1 MDTKSRK
8 SSKLAKIIIF
18 LTIIS
23 AAVVMV
29 GFYPRMEKLV
39 QEKQESYREEMLEYS
54 NAGTL
59 NTEDVENGVGL
70 SGNPEAFFLQ
80 PNAINYAVES
90 SYYLYGRI
98 LQEAK
103 GSAVAFDVLD
113 AYGWINDYYT
123 MNQESYYF
131 VQYEGEYGN
140 YTDTNIN
147 SNINSNGEVPAYS
160 TLIDSGILKDRINE
174 LAENQNIMG
183 AFLLEFDEYGRI
195 STVEFVGAADITCD
209 QNLYAKARESVLQYE
224 QNAEIYGNMHSD
236 KALLNMQEVLPRNFK
251 AVFLLPADSKFW
263 NQFSINLD
271 YYVHYFNNAEN
282 MYVEIGAPV
291 LVLLGMLFVA
301 LVALLLPFVKKLN
314 TGWEML
320 FCIPFEIICCL
331 MVAFVGLAYMMFEAM
346 CHTSTV
352 EFAGASVEILGYV
365 FDSGE
370 LYGWALVGNVLGWAL
385 LFLLEYIVVAH
396 CRQFLCGPI
405 YYLKN
410 RILVVRFFRWLGG
423 LINRGYHAIVDIKVT
438 KGMHSIIIKMV
449 LINFVVVS
457 LLCCVWL
464 AGIVG
469 VAIYSVVLYFIFC
482 KNGQKLQ
489 ERYDNILHATRQ
501 MAEGELKIELQENLG
516 FLAPLGEELG
526 KVQEGFAK
534 AVAEEAKSQKMK
546 TELISNVSHDLKT
559 PLTAIIT
566 YVNLLKQDDIPE
578 ETRKAYVNTLDM
590 KSQRLKALI
599 EDLFEVS
606 KAQSGNIQMNYMDVD
621 VVNLMKQLRLEMEDK
636 IADSDLVFRW
646 NLPEEKVILS
656 LDGQRTYRVFENLL
670 TNALKYA
677 LSGSRVFVDV
687 VNNEESVEVVFRNI
701 SATEIQSDAE
711 QLTERFV
718 RGEAS
723 RTSEGSGLGLAI
735 VKNFVELQGGTFRI
749 EIDGDLFKA
758 IIVWKKERNK
768 LNISSV
774 MSGAETVAK

>member
-8 SSKLAKIIIF
+8 SSKLAKFIIL
-18 LTIIS
+18 LTIVLT
-23 AAVVMV
+23 AVVMV
-29 GFYPRMEKLV
+29 AFYPRREKLV
-39 QEKQESYREEMLEYS
+39 QEKQATYREEMLEYS
-54 NAGTL
+54 NAGAL
-59 NTEDVENGVGL
+59 QTEVGENGMDI
-70 SGNPEAFFLQ
+70 SGNPEAFSIL

-103 GSAVAFDVLD
+103 GSEVAFDVLD

-123 MNQESYYF
+123 VNQESYYF
-131 VQYEGEYGN
+131 VQYEGAYGN
-140 YTDTNIN
+140 CTDTNITTESWLSEHEYN
-147 SNINSNGEVPAYS
+147 ALV
-160 TLIDSGILKDRINE
+160 DSAILKSRIDE
-174 LAENQNIMG
+174 LAEVQNIMG

-195 STVEFVGAADITCD
+195 SKVEFVGAGDITCD

-224 QNAEIYGNMHSD
+224 QNATIYMNMHGGKESLD
-236 KALLNMQEVLPRNFK
+236 MQEVLPKDFK

-301 LVALLLPFVKKLN
+301 LVALLLPFIKKLN
-314 TGWEML
+314 TGWEKL
-320 FCIPFEIICCL
+320 FCMPLEIICCL
-331 MVAFVGLAYMMFEAM
+331 VVVAVGLAYMMFEAM
-346 CHTSTV
+346 CHTSV
-352 EFAGASVEILGYV
+352 MEFDGASVAILGYV

-370 LYGWALVGNVLGWAL
+370 LYGWALAGNVLGWAL
-385 LFLLEYIVVAH
+385 LFFLEYIIVAH

-405 YYLKN
+405 YYMKN
-410 RILVVRFFRWLGG
+410 RILIVRLFSWFGK
-423 LINRGYHAIVDIKVT
+423 LIKRGYHAIVDINVT
-438 KGMHSIIIKMV
+438 KGMHRVIIKMV
-449 LINFVVVS
+449 LINFLVVS
-457 LLCCVWL
+457 LLCCVWF

-469 VAIYSVVLYFIFC
+469 VALYSVVLYFIFC
-482 KNGQKLQ
+482 KNGQRLQ
-489 ERYDNILHATRQ
+489 ERYDNVLNATRQ
-501 MAEGELKIELQENLG
+501 MAEGELKIELQEDLG
-516 FLAPLGEELG
+516 FLQPLGEELG

-578 ETRKAYVNTLDM
+578 ETRKSYVNTLDM

-621 VVNLMKQLRLEMEDK
+621 LVNLMKQLRLEMEDK

-646 NLPEEKVILS
+646 NLPEEKVVLS

-677 LSGSRVFVDV
+677 LNGSRVFVDV
-687 VNNEESVEVVFRNI
+687 INNEEAVEIIFKNT
-701 SATEIQSDAE
+701 SAMEMPVDAS

-758 IIVWKKERNK
+758 IIVWKKDRNK
-768 LNISSV
+768 LNVSSV
-774 MSGAETVAK
+774 MSGVETVAK

>member
-1 MDTKSRK
+1 
-8 SSKLAKIIIF
+8 
-18 LTIIS
+18 
-23 AAVVMV
+23 
-29 GFYPRMEKLV
+29 
-39 QEKQESYREEMLEYS
+39 MLEYS
-54 NAGTL
+54 NAGSMS
-59 NTEDVENGVGL
+59 TEGVENQLEL

-103 GSAVAFDVLD
+103 ESAVAFDVLD
-113 AYGWINDYYT
+113 AYGWINDFYT
-123 MNQESYYF
+123 VNQESWYYAH
-131 VQYEGEYGN
+131 YEGEKGN
-140 YTDTNIN
+140 YTDTNITEESGLSGYN
-147 SNINSNGEVPAYS
+147 SLVDSEILNSA
-160 TLIDSGILKDRINE
+160 IDA
-174 LAENQNIMG
+174 LAENHNIMG
-183 AFLLEFDEYGRI
+183 ALLLEFDEYGRI
-195 STVEFVGAADITCD
+195 SKVEFVGAGDITCD

-224 QNAEIYGNMHSD
+224 QNATIYQNMHGD
-236 KALLNMQEVLPRNFK
+236 KAELDMKEVLPKDFK
-251 AVFLLPADSKFW
+251 AVFLLPADSRFW

-291 LVLLGMLFVA
+291 LVFLGMLFVA
-301 LVALLLPFVKKLN
+301 LVALLLPFIKKLN
-314 TGWEML
+314 TGWEKL
-320 FCIPFEIICCL
+320 FCMPFEIISCL
-331 MVAFVGLAYMMFEAM
+331 VVAGVGLAYMMFEAM
-346 CHTSTV
+346 CHTSAV
-352 EFAGASVEILGYV
+352 EFAGADVEILGYV

-370 LYGWALVGNVLGWAL
+370 LYGWALAGNVLGWAL
-385 LFLLEYIVVAH
+385 VFFMEYTVVAH
-396 CRQFLCGPI
+396 CRQFLCGPL
-405 YYLKN
+405 YYVKN
-410 RILVVRFFRWLGG
+410 RILIVRLVRWLGG
-423 LINRGYHAIVDIKVT
+423 IIKRGYHALVDIKVT
-438 KGMHSIIIKMV
+438 KGLHRVVIKMV
-449 LINFVVVS
+449 LINFVIVS
-457 LLCCVWL
+457 LLCCGWF
-464 AGIVG
+464 AGIAG
-469 VAIYSVVLYFIFC
+469 VAIYSVILYFIFC

-489 ERYDNILHATRQ
+489 GHYDNLLDATRR
-501 MAEGELKIELQENLG
+501 MAEGELKIELKEDLG
-516 FLAPLGEELG
+516 YLTPLGEELG
-526 KVQEGFAK
+526 KVQEGFSK

-578 ETRKAYVNTLDM
+578 ETRKNYVNTLDM
-590 KSQRLKALI
+590 KSQRLKVLI

-646 NLPEEKVILS
+646 NLPEEKVVLS

-687 VNNEESVEVVFRNI
+687 INNEDAVEIIFKNT
-701 SATEIQSDAE
+701 SAMEMPMDAS

-735 VKNFVELQGGTFRI
+735 VKNFVELQGGTFKI

-774 MSGAETVAK
+774 MSGSETVAK

>member
-1 MDTKSRK
+1 LDTKLKK
-8 SSKLAKIIIF
+8 SSKLAKFIIF
-18 LTIIS
+18 LTIFS
-23 AAVVMV
+23 AAVVIV
-29 GFYPRMEKLV
+29 AFYPRMEKLV
-39 QEKQESYREEMLEYS
+39 QEKQVTYREEMLEYS
-54 NAGTL
+54 NAGSM
-59 NTEDVENGVGL
+59 NTEADENGMGL
-70 SGNPEAFFLQ
+70 SGNPEAFSLQ
-80 PNAINYAVES
+80 TNAINYAVES
-90 SYYLYGRI
+90 CYYLYGRI

-103 GSAVAFDVLD
+103 EAPVAFDVLD
-113 AYGWINDYYT
+113 VYGWINDYYT
-123 MNQESYYF
+123 VNQESWYF
-131 VQYEGEYGN
+131 VQYDGEHGC
-140 YTDTNIN
+140 YTDTNII
-147 SNINSNGEVPAYS
+147 SDEEIPQYS
-160 TLIDSGILKDRINE
+160 TLIDSGILKGRIDE
-174 LAENQNIMG
+174 LAENRNIMG

-195 STVEFVGAADITCD
+195 SKVEFVGAGDITCD
-209 QNLYAKARESVLQYE
+209 QNLYAKARESVVQYE
-224 QNAEIYGNMHSD
+224 ENANIYRKMHSD
-236 KALLNMQEVLPRNFK
+236 KAGLDMQEVLPRNFK
-251 AVFLLPADSKFW
+251 AVFLLPADSRFW

-291 LVLLGMLFVA
+291 LVLLGMLFIA

-314 TGWEML
+314 TGWEKL
-320 FCIPFEIICCL
+320 FCMPFEIICL
-331 MVAFVGLAYMMFEAM
+331 LVVAVVGLAYLMFEAM
-346 CHTSTV
+346 CHTSTM
-352 EFAGASVEILGYV
+352 ELADASVEILGYV

-385 LFLLEYIVVAH
+385 LFFMEYTVVAH

-410 RILVVRFFRWLGG
+410 RILVVRFFRWLGR
-423 LINRGYHAIVDIKVT
+423 LIKRGYHAIADIKVT
-438 KGMHSIIIKMV
+438 KGLHRVVIKMV
-449 LINFVVVS
+449 LTNFVVVS
-457 LLCCVWL
+457 LLCCGWF
-464 AGIVG
+464 AGIIGVG
-469 VAIYSVVLYFIFC
+469 IYSVILYFIFC

-489 ERYDNILHATRQ
+489 GHYDNLLDATRR
-501 MAEGELKIELQENLG
+501 MAEGELKIELQEDLG
-516 FLAPLGEELG
+516 YLTPLGEELSR
-526 KVQEGFAK
+526 VQEGFAK

-566 YVNLLKQDDIPE
+566 YVNLLKQDNVPE
-578 ETRKAYVNTLDM
+578 ETRKSYVNTLDM
-590 KSQRLKALI
+590 KSQRLKVLI

-670 TNALKYA
+670 TNSLKYA

-687 VNNEESVEVVFRNI
+687 INNEDAVEIIFKNT
-701 SATEIQSDAE
+701 SAMEMPEDAS

-735 VKNFVELQGGTFRI
+735 VKNFVELQGGSFRI

-768 LNISSV
+768 FNISSV

>member
-8 SSKLAKIIIF
+8 SSKLAKFIIL

-29 GFYPRMEKLV
+29 AFYPRMEKLV
-39 QEKQESYREEMLEYS
+39 REKQESYREEMLEYS
-54 NAGTL
+54 NAGSMD
-59 NTEDVENGVGL
+59 TEGGENDMGL
-70 SGNPEAFFLQ
+70 SGNPEAFSLQ
-80 PNAINYAVES
+80 PNAINYVVES
-90 SYYLYGRI
+90 CYYLYGRI

-103 GSAVAFDVLD
+103 GSAVAFEVLD
-113 AYGWINDYYT
+113 AYGWINDFYT

-140 YTDTNIN
+140 YTDTNITPETEVFEHKN
-147 SNINSNGEVPAYS
+147 SSLV
-160 TLIDSGILKDRINE
+160 DSGILKSKINE
-174 LAENQNIMG
+174 LANENNIMG

-195 STVEFVGAADITCD
+195 STIEFVGATDITCD

-224 QNAEIYGNMHSD
+224 QNAEIYGNMHSN
-236 KALLNMQEVLPRNFK
+236 KAGLDMQEVLPRNFK
-251 AVFLLPADSKFW
+251 AVFLLPADSRFW

-291 LVLLGMLFVA
+291 LVLLGMLFIA
-301 LVALLLPFVKKLN
+301 LVALLLPFAKKLN
-314 TGWEML
+314 TGWEKL
-320 FCIPFEIICCL
+320 FCMPFEIICL
-331 MVAFVGLAYMMFEAM
+331 LVVAVVGLAYMMFEAM
-346 CHTSTV
+346 CHTSTM
-352 EFAGASVEILGYV
+352 ELADTSVEILGYV

-385 LFLLEYIVVAH
+385 LFFMEYTVVAH

-410 RILVVRFFRWLGG
+410 RILVVQFFRWLGR
-423 LINRGYHAIVDIKVT
+423 LIKRGYHAIADIKVT
-438 KGMHSIIIKMV
+438 KGLHRVVVKMV
-449 LINFVVVS
+449 LTNFVVVS
-457 LLCCVWL
+457 LLCCGWF
-464 AGIVG
+464 AGIIG
-469 VAIYSVVLYFIFC
+469 VAIYSVILYFIFC

-489 ERYDNILHATRQ
+489 GHYDNLLDATRR
-501 MAEGELKIELQENLG
+501 MAEGELKIELQEDLG
-516 FLAPLGEELG
+516 YLTPLGEELSR
-526 KVQEGFAK
+526 VQEGFAK

-566 YVNLLKQDDIPE
+566 YVNLLKQDNVPE
-578 ETRKAYVNTLDM
+578 ETRKSYVNTLDM
-590 KSQRLKALI
+590 KSQRLKVLI

-670 TNALKYA
+670 TNSLKYA

-687 VNNEESVEVVFRNI
+687 INNEDAVEIIFKNT
-701 SATEIQSDAE
+701 SAMEMPEDAN

-758 IIVWKKERNK
+758 IIVWKK
-768 LNISSV
+768 
-774 MSGAETVAK
+774 

>member
-1 MDTKSRK
+1 MDTKLRK
-8 SSKLAKIIIF
+8 SSKLAKFIIF
-18 LTIIS
+18 LTIIL

-29 GFYPRMEKLV
+29 AFYPRMEKLV
-39 QEKQESYREEMLEYS
+39 QEKQTTYREEMLEYS
-54 NAGTL
+54 NAGSM
-59 NTEDVENGVGL
+59 NTENGQN
-70 SGNPEAFFLQ
+70 NPEAFSLQ

-90 SYYLYGRI
+90 CYYLYGRI

-103 GSAVAFDVLD
+103 ETPVAFDVLD
-113 AYGWINDYYT
+113 AYGWINDFYT
-123 MNQESYYF
+123 VNQESYYF
-131 VQYEGEYGN
+131 VQYEGEYGY

-147 SNINSNGEVPAYS
+147 SDGEVPEYD
-160 TLIDSGILKDRINE
+160 TLIDSGILKDRIDE
-174 LAENQNIMG
+174 LADDRNIMG

-195 STVEFVGAADITCD
+195 SKVEFVGAGDIACD
-209 QNLYAKARESVLQYE
+209 QNLYAKARESVVQYE
-224 QNAEIYGNMHSD
+224 QNADTYEKMHSD
-236 KALLNMQEVLPRNFK
+236 KAGLDMQEVLPRNFK
-251 AVFLLPADSKFW
+251 AVFLLPADSEFW

-291 LVLLGMLFVA
+291 LVLLGMLYIA

-314 TGWEML
+314 TGWEKL
-320 FCIPFEIICCL
+320 FCMPLEIICCL
-331 MVAFVGLAYMMFEAM
+331 VVAGVGLAYMMFEAM
-346 CHTSTV
+346 CHTSTI

-370 LYGWALVGNVLGWAL
+370 LYGWALAGNVLGWAL
-385 LFLLEYIVVAH
+385 LFFMEYIVVAH
-396 CRQFLCGPI
+396 CRQFLCGPK

-410 RILVVRFFRWLGG
+410 RILIIRFFRWFGR
-423 LINRGYHAIVDIKVT
+423 LIKRGYHAIVDINVT
-438 KGMHSIIIKMV
+438 KGLHRVVIKMV
-449 LINFVVVS
+449 LINFVMVS
-457 LLCCVWL
+457 LFCCGWF
-464 AGIVG
+464 AGILG
-469 VAIYSVVLYFIFC
+469 VAVYSVILYFIFC

-501 MAEGELKIELQENLG
+501 MAEGELKIELQEDLG
-516 FLAPLGEELG
+516 FFTPLGEELSR
-526 KVQEGFAK
+526 VQEGFAK

-578 ETRKAYVNTLDM
+578 ETRKNYVNTLDM
-590 KSQRLKALI
+590 KSQRLKVLI

-646 NLPEEKVILS
+646 NLPEEKVVLS

-670 TNALKYA
+670 TNSLKYA
-677 LSGSRVFVDV
+677 LSGSRVFIDV
-687 VNNEESVEVVFRNI
+687 VNGEDAVEIVFKNT
-701 SATEIQSDAE
+701 SAMEMPIDAS

-735 VKNFVELQGGTFRI
+735 VKNFVELQGGSFRI

-758 IIVWKKERNK
+758 IIVWKKDKTK
-768 LNISSV
+768 LNDSSV
-774 MSGAETVAK
+774 MSGVETVAK